1 MFPYGYIGHFH
12 LYMHVSCKVIY
23 TIITKFLYLKN
34 NAISLIFKFWLR
46 WKENFSLKWNYLL
59 IHIHIY
65 KCHCSHQT
73 NSSFILVKFRS
84 TFFAFQ
90 STFQTVYL
98 PWSASVD
105 SLSNLSVLI
114 PIDNSLVIV
123 FLIYAS
129 FILRF
134 DQHQGNVGADFQM
147 RHFTVGVCSLKKSPN
162 CSNSHI

>member
-1 MFPYGYIGHFH
+1 MKLSTY
-12 LYMHVSCKVIY
+12 SY
-23 TIITKFLYLKN
+23 TYL
-34 NAISLIFKFWLR
+34 
-46 WKENFSLKWNYLL
+46 
-59 IHIHIY
+59 
-65 KCHCSHQT
+65 Q
-73 NSSFILVKFRS
+73 VFRS

-90 STFQTVYL
+90 STFQTVHL

-105 SLSNLSVLI
+105 SLSNMSVLI
-114 PIDNSLVIV
+114 RIDNSLVIV